1 MKKTDAFV
9 KWTCN
14 FSIYA
19 RHIDADMSNDGQV
32 TITAPLRRT
41 KRKQCSCLAS
51 QEESNGVLQTLMHR
65 FGLMRRDSHGQHI
78 MSVWYTRNPPHNGH
92 KRLFH

>member
-19 RHIDADMSNDGQV
+19 RHIDADMSNDGQLLLDQLL
-32 TITAPLRRT
+32 TIDRPIILHAIGT
-41 KRKQCSCLAS
+41 
-51 QEESNGVLQTLMHR
+51 
-65 FGLMRRDSHGQHI
+65 
-78 MSVWYTRNPPHNGH
+78 
-92 KRLFH
+92 